1 MHAMES
7 RQLRYFCEIAEAGS
21 FTAAAARLHIAQPAL
36 SRQIAALERDLGA
49 PVFQRGPGGIKL
61 TSHGEIL
68 LRHADAMRVHAARA
82 REEISASLG
91 HVTSWVSFG
100 TAPALGRMI
109 FGRVAEVMASRY
121 PELRISFVEGVGA
134 SLLNSLGDRTLD
146 LALTSRSAYAP
157 GIEFRKMFSEPVYL
171 VAAPGQKMPVMVAGW
186 DDLRGIPLV
195 VTNQQT
201 SVASWVEELSGDTQ
215 TALDLRYRVE
225 SSHAAIDIMRRGLA
239 FAVLPQSTMQDA
251 DDMEDFQRARLT
263 EVSLDRN
270 LAFLRERGEDPVM
283 DVLCEV
289 VEAEVHRHFPSQSG
303 VE

>member
-1 MHAMES
+1 MES

-21 FTAAAARLHIAQPAL
+21 FTAAALRLHIAQPAL

-49 PVFQRGPGGIKL
+49 PVFQRGPGGIRL

-68 LRHADAMRVHAARA
+68 LRHADAIRIHAARA
-82 REEISASLG
+82 REEIAASLG
-91 HVTSWVSFG
+91 HARTWISFG
-100 TAPALGRMI
+100 TAPALGRVI
-109 FGRVAEVMASRY
+109 FGAVAEVMALRY

-157 GIEFRKMFSEPVYL
+157 GIEFRKLFSEPVFL
-171 VAAPGQKMPVMVAGW
+171 VAAPGQDMPAMVAGW
-186 DDLRGIPLV
+186 EDLRGIPLV

-201 SVASWVEELSGDTQ
+201 TVASWVEELSGNAQ

-239 FAVLPQSTMQDA
+239 FAVLPKSTMQDA
-251 DDMEDFQRARLT
+251 GDLAGFQMARMT

-270 LAFLRERGEDPVM
+270 LALLRDREADPVM

-289 VEAEVHRHFPSQSG
+289 VEAEVHRHFHSEAGSG
-303 VE
+303 

>member
-1 MHAMES
+1 MES

-61 TSHGEIL
+61 TFHGEIL
-68 LRHADAMRVHAARA
+68 LRHADAMRIHAARA

-109 FGRVAEVMASRY
+109 FGPVAEVMASRY

-134 SLLNSLGDRTLD
+134 NLLNSLSDGMLD

-157 GIEFRKMFSEPVYL
+157 GIEFRKLFSEPVYL
-171 VAAPGQKMPVMVAGW
+171 VAATGQKMPAMVAGW
-186 DDLRGIPLV
+186 EDLRGIPLV

-201 SVASWVEELSGDTQ
+201 TVASWVEELSGNGQ

-239 FAVLPQSTMQDA
+239 FAVLPQSTMRDVG
-251 DDMEDFQRARLT
+251 DMEDFQRARLT
-263 EVSLDRN
+263 DVSLDRN
-270 LAFLRERGEDPVM
+270 LALLRERGVDPVM

-289 VEAEVHRHFPSQSG
+289 VEAEVRKHFPSESNI
-303 VE
+303 E